1 MRADVNLS
9 VREVGSDRMGTRTEM
24 KNLNSFKAITH
35 AIEGERERQ
44 IELLEEGKEVIQ
56 ETRRWDDNKE
66 SSHAMRS
73 KEDAKDYRYFP
84 DPDLQPMQIP
94 TEWMEQIRSRQP
106 EFQEERAARYEEQY
120 GLPTYDASILTQ
132 TKHMADMFE
141 QTADLCGNPKK
152 AANWLMGEGLRLLK
166 EKGMEAE
173 DMDFTPKH
181 LADLIQAVEGGK
193 INQAN
198 AKKVFAKIL
207 EDDVEPLAYMEKE
220 GLLMVSD
227 SGAIEGAVDQ
237 VLAENPKTVEEFHSG
252 KEKVLGF
259 LVGQVMKKMRGKADP
274 GMVNE
279 LLRKKL

>member
-1 MRADVNLS
+1 
-9 VREVGSDRMGTRTEM
+9 
-24 KNLNSFKAITH
+24 
-35 AIEGERERQ
+35 
-44 IELLEEGKEVIQ
+44 
-56 ETRRWDDNKE
+56 
-66 SSHAMRS
+66 MRS

-120 GLPTYDASILTQ
+120 GLPAYDASILTQ

-152 AANWLMGEGLRLLK
+152 TANWLMGEGLRLLK

-207 EDDVEPLAYMEKE
+207 EDDVKPLAYMEKE

-274 GMVNE
+274 GVVNE

>member
-1 MRADVNLS
+1 MHLS
-9 VREVGSDRMGTRTEM
+9 SVVFPAPLLPRTAAHWPSSM
-24 KNLNSFKAITH
+24 AKLTS
-35 AIEGERERQ
+35 
-44 IELLEEGKEVIQ
+44 
-56 ETRRWDDNKE
+56 RRI
-66 SSHAMRS
+66 SG
-73 KEDAKDYRYFP
+73 P
-84 DPDLQPMQIP
+84 
-94 TEWMEQIRSRQP
+94 
-106 EFQEERAARYEEQY
+106 
-120 GLPTYDASILTQ
+120 
-132 TKHMADMFE
+132 
-141 QTADLCGNPKK
+141 
-152 AANWLMGEGLRLLK
+152 EGLYL
-166 EKGMEAE
+166 
-173 DMDFTPKH
+173 KH

>member
-1 MRADVNLS
+1 MRKPEKDSQLADGRGAAAAERKRN
-9 VREVGSDRMGTRTEM
+9 GS
-24 KNLNSFKAITH
+24 
-35 AIEGERERQ
+35 
-44 IELLEEGKEVIQ
+44 
-56 ETRRWDDNKE
+56 RR
-66 SSHAMRS
+66 
-73 KEDAKDYRYFP
+73 
-84 DPDLQPMQIP
+84 
-94 TEWMEQIRSRQP
+94 
-106 EFQEERAARYEEQY
+106 Y
-120 GLPTYDASILTQ
+120 GL
-132 TKHMADMFE
+132 
-141 QTADLCGNPKK
+141 
-152 AANWLMGEGLRLLK
+152 
-166 EKGMEAE
+166 
-173 DMDFTPKH
+173 TPKH
-181 LADLIQAVEGGK
+181 LADLIQAIEGGK

>member
-1 MRADVNLS
+1 
-9 VREVGSDRMGTRTEM
+9 M
-24 KNLNSFKAITH
+24 K
-35 AIEGERERQ
+35 
-44 IELLEEGKEVIQ
+44 
-56 ETRRWDDNKE
+56 ETRYLISETAKLVQVEPHVLRYWEEELGLSIKRNEMGHRYYTDKDLEIFQKIKE
-66 SSHAMRS
+66 LK
-73 KEDAKDYRYFP
+73 KEGLQLKTIKEKLHEKDK
-84 DPDLQPMQIP
+84 IP
-94 TEWMEQIRSRQP
+94 QVEEHRISGEGITKQQKTEP

-120 GLPTYDASILTQ
+120 GLPAYDASILTQ

-152 AANWLMGEGLRLLK
+152 TANWLMGEGLRLLK

-173 DMDFTPKH
+173 DFTPKH

-207 EDDVEPLAYMEKE
+207 EDDVEPIAYMEKE

-227 SGAIEGAVDQ
+227 SGAIEAAVDQ

>member
-1 MRADVNLS
+1 M
-9 VREVGSDRMGTRTEM
+9 
-24 KNLNSFKAITH
+24 
-35 AIEGERERQ
+35 
-44 IELLEEGKEVIQ
+44 
-56 ETRRWDDNKE
+56 
-66 SSHAMRS
+66 
-73 KEDAKDYRYFP
+73 
-84 DPDLQPMQIP
+84 
-94 TEWMEQIRSRQP
+94 RQP
-106 EFQEERAARYEEQY
+106 EKNSQ
-120 GLPTYDASILTQ
+120 L
-132 TKHMADMFE
+132 AD
-141 QTADLCGNPKK
+141 GR
-152 AANWLMGEGLRLLK
+152 GLRLLK

-173 DMDFTPKH
+173 DMDFTRNN

-207 EDDVEPLAYMEKE
+207 EDDVEPIAYMEKE

-227 SGAIEGAVDQ
+227 SGAIEAAVDQ

>member
-1 MRADVNLS
+1 
-9 VREVGSDRMGTRTEM
+9 
-24 KNLNSFKAITH
+24 
-35 AIEGERERQ
+35 
-44 IELLEEGKEVIQ
+44 
-56 ETRRWDDNKE
+56 
-66 SSHAMRS
+66 
-73 KEDAKDYRYFP
+73 
-84 DPDLQPMQIP
+84 
-94 TEWMEQIRSRQP
+94 
-106 EFQEERAARYEEQY
+106 
-120 GLPTYDASILTQ
+120 
-132 TKHMADMFE
+132 
-141 QTADLCGNPKK
+141 
-152 AANWLMGEGLRLLK
+152 
-166 EKGMEAE
+166 MEAE

-198 AKKVFAKIL
+198 AKKVFAKIM

-227 SGAIEGAVDQ
+227 SGAVEGAVDQ